1 VVVVLSKWYIK
12 TFVNSSLAKS
22 SCASGGKT
30 IREGLWATSVKA
42 TAGLEEFCE
51 NC

>member
-1 VVVVLSKWYIK
+1 VVLSKWSMK

-22 SCASGGKT
+22 SCASSGET
-30 IREGLWATSVKA
+30 IRGGLWATSVKA